1 MLSVRY
7 RTKGFEIRLHCEQR
21 QDLSQRAQAKSWRR
35 PKKMARHSRTTE
47 KQSGRFCQR
56 IYAFTCEKSISPS

>member
-35 PKKMARHSRTTE
+35 RKKMARHSRTME
-47 KQSGRFCQR
+47 NPSGWLCQHVP
-56 IYAFTCEKSISPS
+56 AC